1 MGEYKN
7 AAEHMIVIVVP
18 DVLVG
23 KGDYWFFVYHIDDLK
38 TFQFQISDS
47 QELIVEAER
56 LAVTG
61 NSVVYSVVE
70 LGWFVFYSGGVLLVE
85 VEGINLDQLL
95 LLVLNHYKSV

>member
-1 MGEYKN
+1 MGEYED

-23 KGDYWFFVYHIDDLK
+23 KGDYWLFVDHIDDLK
-38 TFQFQISDS
+38 TFQFQISDR

-61 NSVVYSVVE
+61 NGMVYGVVE
-70 LGWFVFYSGGVLLVE
+70 LGWFVCQVGCVLLV
-85 VEGINLDQLL
+85 
-95 LLVLNHYKSV
+95 